1 MKPDRKTFLS
11 ILAGIV
17 IALCGLFN
25 CAKADT
31 MNTHHNNMP
40 DIRQEKIVM
49 IAAFT
54 ANGDLS
60 RLKPALQEGLDSD
73 LTISEIREILIQ
85 LYAYTGF
92 PRSLNGIQTF
102 MDVIAERKSRGIH
115 DTEGETP
122 AALPPGTDR
131 DAYGEQVR
139 MKLAGITTLPP
150 KAAYQLFAPGIDT
163 FLKEHLFADIFGR
176 GVLDFKTREIAT
188 VSALAAMHGTG
199 AQLQFHMKAAMNV
212 GVTQPEMENI
222 LAVLKSRLGDEEAE
236 NAAVIYRKILEERP
250 TAK

>member
-1 MKPDRKTFLS
+1 
-11 ILAGIV
+11 
-17 IALCGLFN
+17 
-25 CAKADT
+25 
-31 MNTHHNNMP
+31 
-40 DIRQEKIVM
+40 
-49 IAAFT
+49 
-54 ANGDLS
+54 
-60 RLKPALQEGLDSD
+60 
-73 LTISEIREILIQ
+73 
-85 LYAYTGF
+85 
-92 PRSLNGIQTF
+92 
-102 MDVIAERKSRGIH
+102 
-115 DTEGETP
+115 
-122 AALPPGTDR
+122 
-131 DAYGEQVR
+131 

-236 NAAVIYRKILEERP
+236 NAAAIYRKILEERP